1 MAKIALITGITGQ
14 DGSYL
19 AEQLLAKGYSVH
31 GIVRRTSQLHREN
44 IVAAQSLN
52 ERGTGKLELHYGNL
66 NDPLSLARVIS
77 AVSPDEIYNLASDSH
92 VGISFLEPEL
102 AAISNGLGA
111 LRIFEIVRHSLKR
124 TRVFQPSTAELF
136 GGHQQDGEK
145 DERLCYDETSA
156 FVPLSPYAIAKQF
169 AHSSARMY
177 RQAYG
182 LHLSCGILFNHESPR
197 RGLNFVTRKISHTIA
212 AVAAGQQRV
221 LTLGD
226 FDSRRDWGYAPDYV
240 DAMWRMLQ
248 AEVSGDYVIATG
260 QLHSV
265 REFVEIACSVV
276 GLRLEWSGEGRAEVG
291 LDRDTGNIL
300 VQLDS
305 RYQRPAD
312 HGGVCGSSAKAHREL
327 GWKPSVS
334 FPELVEIMV
343 RADLQK
349 IRETTPAT

>member
-1 MAKIALITGITGQ
+1 MTKTALITGITGQ

-19 AEQLLAKGYSVH
+19 AEQLLGRGYSVH
-31 GIVRRTSQLHREN
+31 GLVRRTSQLHREN
-44 IVAAQSLN
+44 IVAAQALN
-52 ERGTGKLELHYGNL
+52 ERGNGRLALHYGNL

-77 AVSPDEIYNLASDSH
+77 SIAPDEIYNLASDSH

-111 LRIFEIVRHSLKR
+111 LRIFEIARHSLLR
-124 TRVFQPSTAELF
+124 ARVFQPSTSELF

-145 DERLCYDETSA
+145 DQQYCYDETSA
-156 FVPLSPYAIAKQF
+156 FAPFSPYAIAKQF

-182 LHLSCGILFNHESPR
+182 MHISCGILFNHESPR

-212 AVAAGQQRV
+212 AVASGHQQL

-226 FDSRRDWGYAPDYV
+226 LESRRDWGYAPDYV

-248 AEVSGDYVIATG
+248 AEVSDDFVIATG
-260 QLHSV
+260 ELHSV
-265 REFVEIACSVV
+265 REFVEIACAVV

-291 LDRDTGNIL
+291 VDRDTGNIL

-312 HGGVCGSSAKAHREL
+312 HGGVRGSSLKAQREL
-327 GWKPSVS
+327 GWKPTVN
-334 FPELVEIMV
+334 FAQLVEIMV
-343 RADLQK
+343 QADLRK
-349 IRETTPAT
+349 VRESM

>member
-19 AEQLLAKGYSVH
+19 AEQLLANGYTVH
-31 GIVRRTSQLHREN
+31 GLVRRTSQLHREN

-52 ERGTGKLELHYGNL
+52 ERGKGRLELHYGNL
-66 NDPLSLARVIS
+66 NDPLSLARVIA
-77 AVSPDEIYNLASDSH
+77 AVAPEEIYNLASDSH

-111 LRIFEIVRHSLKR
+111 LRIFEIVRHSLER
-124 TRVFQPSTAELF
+124 TRVFQPSTSELF
-136 GGHQQDGEK
+136 GGHRQDLDLPK
-145 DERLCYDETSA
+145 PRCCDETSA
-156 FVPLSPYAIAKQF
+156 FIPLSPYAIAKQF

-197 RGLNFVTRKISHTIA
+197 RGLNFVTRKISHTLAAIA
-212 AVAAGQQRV
+212 TGQQRKLV
-221 LTLGD
+221 LGD
-226 FDSRRDWGYAPDYV
+226 LDARRDWGYAPDYV

-248 AEVSGDYVIATG
+248 RDTSGDYVIATG
-260 QLHSV
+260 LLHSV
-265 REFVEIACSVV
+265 REFVEIACQVV

-291 LDRDTGNIL
+291 IDRNTGNTL

-312 HGGVCGSSAKAHREL
+312 HGGVCGLSTKAHREL
-327 GWKPSVS
+327 GWQPTVS

-349 IRETTPAT
+349 MRETTPTA